1 MHRTTPTSRSFSAK
15 CSSCLF
21 AVVIADDNDDEAP
34 LIAKVKPK
42 AKEKKADLW
51 GSDEDD
57 DDEDGGGAAAVGK
70 PAATAKDEKSGLWD

>member
-1 MHRTTPTSRSFSAK
+1 MHRTAPTTRSFSAE

-57 DDEDGGGAAAVGK
+57 DEDGGGAAAADK
-70 PAATAKDEKSGLWD
+70 PAAAAKEEKSGLWD

>member
-1 MHRTTPTSRSFSAK
+1 M
-15 CSSCLF
+15 
-21 AVVIADDNDDEAP
+21 VIADDNDDEAP

-57 DDEDGGGAAAVGK
+57 EDEDGGGGAAAVGK
-70 PAATAKDEKSGLWD
+70 PAAAAKDEKSGLWD